1 MTAAPREDPWLDAP
15 SRVSWRAYGLALL
28 PLAASGWLPWWATA
42 LLCALFAVAV
52 RWPRWEEGR
61 LLLSL
66 LIVGGAALAL
76 APAALALGRGALV
89 GLALHYLALFFVGL
103 TLNWAASR
111 ICDGIRGSRR
121 ALLAPLLIGLLAPQP
136 GLLLALAGGLLAI
149 SGRDER
155 MGQRPQRPVPRVWW
169 AAGAALGSVLLLSL
183 MLPRQAMDWA
193 ALGGPTPP
201 PAVQG
206 PSSVTQ
212 PAATNPVPTPSV
224 PATPGVE
231 LPFQFSLGNVSLPI
245 DAILLGGLLLL
256 LAGGGLMWRLRR
268 KETGNPRLIELLMV
282 AGLLLTGALWLAA
295 GVLLSGSGGGSSG
308 AGAQAGSGAGNA
320 LAGLLSN
327 ITGRRQIDISALVQ
341 GLLWLSLVALFALA
355 ALLVWMNVTLA
366 REGEGKVEAPLALEG
381 GLSPSAQPAL
391 HRVRLAYRQAEEAL
405 RQHGRGRRAAETP
418 AGYAA
423 RLSGLDP
430 ALAGP
435 LNTLTRAYA
444 PVRYGGRV
452 TDEDALGAEAAA
464 RELATVLPA
473 LPPLH
478 DPDDSTA
485 DHKENP

>member
-1 MTAAPREDPWLDAP
+1 MR
-15 SRVSWRAYGLALL
+15 
-28 PLAASGWLPWWATA
+28 WW
-42 LLCALFAVAV
+42 
-52 RWPRWEEGR
+52 
-61 LLLSL
+61 
-66 LIVGGAALAL
+66 
-76 APAALALGRGALV
+76 

-103 TLNWAASR
+103 ALNWAASR
-111 ICDGIRGSRR
+111 ISDGLRGSRT

-136 GLLLALAGGLLAI
+136 GLLLALAGGLLATA
-149 SGRDER
+149 GRDER
-155 MGQRPQRPVPRVWW
+155 LGQRPHRPVPRVWW
-169 AAGAALGSVLLLSL
+169 AAGAALGGVLLLSV

-206 PSSVTQ
+206 PSSAPQ
-212 PAATNPVPTPSV
+212 PAAADPTQTPSA
-224 PATPGVE
+224 PATPGME
-231 LPFQFSLGNVSLPI
+231 LPFQFSLGNVALPT

-268 KETGNPRLIELLMV
+268 RETGKPRLIELLMV

-327 ITGRRQIDISALVQ
+327 ITGRRQIDISAFVQ

-355 ALLVWMNVTLA
+355 ALLVWMNVMQA
-366 REGEGKVEAPLALEG
+366 REGEEKVEAPLALKG
-381 GLSPSAQPAL
+381 GPSPSAQPAL

-423 RLSGLDP
+423 RLSGFDP

-435 LNTLTRAYA
+435 LDTLTRAYA

-452 TDEDALGAEAAA
+452 TDEDAEGAEAAA
-464 RELATVLPA
+464 RELARALPA
-473 LPPLH
+473 LPPPH
-478 DPDDSTA
+478 DPDDDSTS
-485 DHKENP
+485 DHEDNP